1 MTFDAFQES
10 AGKTAIY
17 PGRGKNLIY
26 PVLGLAGESG
36 EVAEKVKKIIRDDG
50 GEVTTEKREQIAK
63 ELGDVLWYVA
73 AICHELRLSMGAVAA
88 GNLVKLASRQQR
100 GTLTGS
106 GDNR

>member
-1 MTFDAFQES
+1 MTFSAFQK
-10 AGKTAIY
+10 AAITTAIY

-36 EVAEKVKKIIRDDG
+36 EVSEKVKKIIRDDG

-73 AICHELRLSMGAVAA
+73 AICDELRLDMGAVAE
-88 GNLVKLASRQQR
+88 GNLAKLAARQAR